1 MSASVAEIKAALVMH
16 RGDAVS
22 AAADLMASARPPG
35 WKMNYRKN
43 IPGRAPDG
51 NWTNTEKKIE
61 IAPGEFVPI
70 LYGLIKPTSTATSAD
85 GYVYSYDKKTN
96 AVGIIFLRGPPNA
109 LTLKI
114 ALKAVKA
121 DFAGVDSEKD
131 LLYRHAFQHWGKTL
145 PIHMNGKAEKRPK
158 VKKTAAVPAARSP
171 PPVQT
176 FSFAFPKDP
185 VVKPKTP
192 APPRSP
198 VQTGSASGQ
207 PKQVPTVRVEYYVTW
222 VGEYGEDTYWENK
235 WYKTEFLLQVDT
247 PATAALLTAR
257 LNKLNG
263 IDFIADDNVPVKNWK
278 KLVRDV
284 FKERF
289 PKRGGGGGDG
299 PLYIL
304 DIQYPQIENTNDI
317 PLLTTQD
324 TVRIRDAKATPL
336 HGIDEDIDVHAVEFQ
351 AIIPYDPYFVKSL
364 ANIDWAL
371 EKEPDTEEEIV
382 YEDDDEDEDEGGNSY
397 DGY

>member
-1 MSASVAEIKAALVMH
+1 MSASVAEIRAALVMR
-16 RGDAVS
+16 RGNVAS
-22 AAADLMASARPPG
+22 AAADLLASARPPG

-43 IPGRAPDG
+43 IPGRAPAGD
-51 NWTNTEKKIE
+51 WTITKKKIE
-61 IAPGEFVPI
+61 ITPGEFVPI
-70 LYGLIKPTSTATSAD
+70 LYGPIKPTSTANSAD
-85 GYVYSYDKKTN
+85 GYVYSYDDKTD
-96 AVGIIFLRGPPNA
+96 AVGIIFLRGPPDA

-131 LLYRHAFQHWGKTL
+131 LLYRHALQHWGKKL
-145 PIHMNGKAEKRPK
+145 PIHRNGKAEKRPK

-207 PKQVPTVRVEYYVTW
+207 PKQVPTVRVEYYVKW
-222 VGEYGEDTYWENK
+222 LGEYGEDRYWENK
-235 WYKTEFLLQVDT
+235 WYKTEFLLQVNT

-289 PKRGGGGGDG
+289 PKNEGDDG
-299 PLYIL
+299 PLYIF
-304 DIQYPQIENTNDI
+304 DIQYPSTDDTGDI

-324 TVRIRDAKATPL
+324 TVRISDAKAKPL
-336 HGIDEDIDVHAVEFQ
+336 HGIDEGVDDDAVEFQ
-351 AIIPYDPYFVKSL
+351 ATIPYAPDFVKSL
-364 ANIDWAL
+364 ANIDWDL
-371 EKEPDTEEEIV
+371 EKGPDTEEEIV
-382 YEDDDEDEDEGGNSY
+382 YEDEDEGEGYNSY
-397 DGY
+397 DDY